1 MGVVMELIQETA
13 ACVAVIS
20 LFFRSKK
27 YDNRSVDFITM
38 MAVATVF
45 VTAIMES

>member
-1 MGVVMELIQETA
+1 MALAVEVIQETA
-13 ACVAVIS
+13 AWVAVIS

-27 YDNRSVDFITM
+27 YDNRSVDFVTM

-45 VTAIMES
+45 ITAMIRS